1 MTIFYGED
9 IIHEYVLTNVS
20 QWKQKY
26 NESELN
32 FTETPSTV
40 LTFIANSI
48 TVAELKEAYVN
59 ITLNT
64 STTKEVYEL
73 VVENVTAEEVP
84 EPKSE
89 EEKVETTN
97 S

>member
-1 MTIFYGED
+1 MSIFYGED
-9 IIHEYVLTNVS
+9 MIHEYLIPNVS

-32 FTETPSTV
+32 ITDTPQTV

-64 STTKEVYEL
+64 STTKEIYEL
-73 VVENVTAEEVP
+73 VVENVTVEE
-84 EPKSE
+84 
-89 EEKVETTN
+89 
-97 S
+97 